1 MKFPSI
7 EELYDMDLEQLLE
20 LKKNIINGNID
31 DKNINLNE
39 EEDDYDY
46 YDNEQMTKET
56 MLEFVNNEIKERNMM
71 NDVLNFF

>member
-39 EEDDYDY
+39 DEDDYDY

-56 MLEFVNNEIKERNMM
+56 M
-71 NDVLNFF
+71 